1 MKKHLIAAAV
11 AAAVAAPAM
20 AQSNVTVYGILDA
33 GYNSESVKTAAGVET
48 TKAKLATGGEL
59 ATSRFGVR
67 GTEDLGGGLTAGFQL
82 EGAIGG
88 GAFDFANRHQFLTLS
103 GSFGS
108 ILVGKTD
115 SMYKSVFDAFDAGF
129 SNNVVGAADG
139 LVASALQG
147 TDSKN
152 PVGLRVTTARY
163 TTPSFSGFTASIGL
177 SKDTTEVTG
186 AADLEAESGEEYGLR
201 YSAGNF
207 AAALAFR
214 DVENGQGVSKRDD
227 KSLGLGASYNFGV
240 ATVYGQYFDHENKVG
255 ATKTD
260 EKIYAIGVRVPVGA
274 TTLFASITNGET
286 KVAGV
291 KRDMEGYQ
299 IGAVYALSKR
309 TSAYAI
315 YGDQEVDKSATTKST
330 ADEFAIGI
338 RHSF

>member
-11 AAAVAAPAM
+11 AAAVAVPAM
-20 AQSNVTVYGILDA
+20 AQNVEMYGILDA
-33 GYNSESVKTAAGVET
+33 AYNSESVKTAAGIET
-48 TKAKLATGGEL
+48 TKSKISTAGEL
-59 ATSRFGVR
+59 ATSRFGIR
-67 GTEDLGGGLTAGFQL
+67 GTEDLGGGLKAGFQL
-82 EGAIGG
+82 EGAVGG

-103 GSFGS
+103 GGFGTL
-108 ILVGKTD
+108 LVGKTD

-129 SNNVVGAADG
+129 SNNLVGAADG
-139 LVASALQG
+139 LVASTLEG

-163 TTPSFSGFTASIGL
+163 TTPSFSGLTASIGL
-177 SKDTTEVTG
+177 SKDTTEVTN
-186 AADLEAESGEEYGLR
+186 AADIELESGEEYGLR
-201 YSAGNF
+201 YAAGNF
-207 AAALAFR
+207 AAALAYR
-214 DVENGQGVSKRDD
+214 DVENGAGATKRDD
-227 KSLGLGASYNFGV
+227 RSLGLGASYNFGV
-240 ATVYGQYFDHENKVG
+240 ATLFGQYFDHENKVG

-274 TTLFASITNGET
+274 TTLFASMTNGET

-309 TSAYAI
+309 TSAYVI
-315 YGDQEVDKSATTKST
+315 YGDQEVDKTATTKST